1 MVEVVPLHGIGG
13 RGDLPVPL
21 WLAIYSAGAA
31 VAVSF
36 FALAAFWSRPRFEV
50 TRGKSLTVLTRIVD
64 ARPMRWLLK
73 LAGSGSATVSRCT
86 PRSSRG

>member
-1 MVEVVPLHGIGG
+1 MVELLLPLHGIGG

-36 FALAAFWSRPRFEV
+36 FALAAFWSRPRFE
-50 TRGKSLTVLTRIVD
+50 RHRRY
-64 ARPMRWLLK
+64 A
-73 LAGSGSATVSRCT
+73 LADGHHGDCRQSHD
-86 PRSSRG
+86 SRGS

>member
-1 MVEVVPLHGIGG
+1 MVELLLPLHGIGG

-36 FALAAFWSRPRFEV
+36 FALAAFWSRPRFDV
-50 TRGKSLTVLTRIVD
+50 AAGRSLIVLTGIFAAAGKTCSITWSVWQ
-64 ARPMRWLLK
+64 RW
-73 LAGSGSATVSRCT
+73 
-86 PRSSRG
+86 